1 MPNAI
6 RRQMGAKEWALLLF
20 LSLVWGGSFFFGKV
34 AVAEV
39 GPLTIAFVRVAVAAV
54 ALRLVAGLL
63 GQSVPSSLKAWAA
76 FLAMGLLNNAIPF
89 SLIFWG
95 QTRIPIGLASILNA
109 TTPLFT
115 VLVAHALT
123 ADEKLTWN
131 RFVGVL
137 LGLLGVVSIVGSS
150 VLGAAAGDGLGEVAV
165 LGAALS
171 YACASVYGRRFR
183 GESPLATA
191 TGQLS
196 GSALILLPLAAVI
209 DRPWMHE
216 TPGAETVAALSGL
229 ALLSTALAYVV
240 YFRLLAAVGATNV
253 VLVTLLVPV
262 SALLLGLLVLG
273 ESIEPREIA
282 GMAAIALGLVVTDGR
297 GVAWVRGR
305 RQPPPRS
312 PASSR
317 ST

>member
-1 MPNAI
+1 
-6 RRQMGAKEWALLLF
+6 MGAKEWALLLF

-54 ALRLVAGLL
+54 ALRFVAGLL
-63 GQSVPSSLKAWAA
+63 GESVPSSLKAWGA

-115 VLVAHALT
+115 LLVAHALT

-150 VLGAAAGDGLGEVAV
+150 VLGGAAGDGLGEVAV

-196 GSALILLPLAAVI
+196 GSAIILLPLAAVI

-216 TPGAETVAALSGL
+216 TPRAETVAALSGL

-240 YFRLLAAVGATNV
+240 YFRLLGVVGATNV
-253 VLVTLLVPV
+253 VLVTLLVPI

-282 GMAAIALGLVVTDGR
+282 GMAAIALGLVVIDGR
-297 GVAWVRGR
+297 GVGWVRGR
-305 RQPPPRS
+305 LPPPPHS

-317 ST
+317 PT